1 MSRFVLSGVW
11 SVVLLAVSLAW
22 FAAATRSEQAKAR
35 AEDNEEPVTPNPS
48 VRLAQELRKVV
59 RFGGFDDPKTTT
71 AEALD
76 QLAKRYP
83 LSFTVNQ
90 EAFKAEKLNRVLEL
104 VIADPPIPE
113 RTGSLDTVLRSVI
126 ARIPVRC
133 KAAYVIRGDT
143 IEITTEKA
151 RQEEFY
157 PKSANVPGARRW
169 PLVVAEYDRQ
179 PLDHIFEELARQTGH
194 SIVVDLHAAEM
205 AKLRISNTFLNVPL
219 DTVIRLL
226 TDMADLKPV
235 LIHNTF
241 YITTEGRV
249 ERFRP
254 GEPLIP
260 SVP

>member
-1 MSRFVLSGVW
+1 MSRFLLSGVW
-11 SVVLLAVSLAW
+11 TVVLLVVSLAW
-22 FAAATRSEQAKAR
+22 FAGAPRSGQAR
-35 AEDNEEPVTPNPS
+35 AHEADNEEPGPHSPTI
-48 VRLAQELRKVV
+48 RLAQELRKVI

-76 QLAKRYP
+76 QLTKRYQVA
-83 LSFTVNQ
+83 FTINE
-90 EAFKAEKLNRVLEL
+90 EAFKAEKLNGVLEVL
-104 VIADPPIPE
+104 IADPPIPE
-113 RTGSLDTVLRSVI
+113 KTGTLGTVLSSVI

-169 PLVVAEYDRQ
+169 PLVVAAYDRQ
-179 PLDHIFEELARQTGH
+179 PLDRIFEELAQQTGH